1 MVLRYKLSV
10 IEISY
15 TSLSL
20 SLEGHSGP
28 FYYRNYI
35 ECRLPCNPE
44 RVLGLVCSAFAHR
57 YWRNLIW
64 FIFLALL
71 RCFSSRRSHPNTNI
85 TPYGI
90 NFMRGHLSKTSRF
103 PHSETAGS
111 KVDGTSPTSIVAVYV
126 LPRSKSPRH
135 PLLAL
140 LVNYLFILQ
149 PSKARSE
156 FKTWLII
163 PDCAMDTSTWRV
175 NTIRDILFTF

>member
-10 IEISY
+10 IEISH

-28 FYYRNYI
+28 FCYRNYI
-35 ECRLPCNPE
+35 EYRLPCNPTKS
-44 RVLGLVCSAFAHR
+44 GLACSAFAHR

-71 RCFSSRRSHPNTNI
+71 RCFSSRRTRPNANI
-85 TPYGI
+85 APYGT
-90 NFMRGHLSKTSRF
+90 NFTRGPSAKQSGF

-140 LVNYLFILQ
+140 VVNLYLYTPFMYSPAGDERGLDVFY
-149 PSKARSE
+149 P
-156 FKTWLII
+156 
-163 PDCAMDTSTWRV
+163 V
-175 NTIRDILFTF
+175 